1 MTGLPEVR
9 FGIIGLGL
17 MGKEFAGAVGRW
29 GHLSDPA
36 AVPVITGICDGNPA
50 AHRWFQDRLPSIRIA
65 TTDYRVLLESPDIDA
80 VYCAVPHH
88 LHEEMYSAVIRSGKH
103 LMGEKPFGIDR
114 QANERILAVAAE
126 RPDVFVRCA
135 SEFPYF
141 PGAQRVYD
149 WVSSGRLGRIIE
161 ARSGFNHSSD
171 MDLTKPIHWK
181 RIAALN
187 GAYGC
192 LGDLGIHTQHLP
204 FRMGW
209 KPGKVFGS
217 FSKLVKERPD
227 GAGGM
232 APCDTWDNATLL
244 CEAEDGLGF
253 AFPLTLETKRM
264 EPGSTNR
271 WFLEVYGMDASVRYT
286 TDDPNAFHFLET
298 RGKEQAWCRMD
309 LGYKS
314 MLPTATGP
322 IFQFGFGDAILQMW
336 GAFMSE
342 LYGRPV
348 PFGCFTMEETR
359 LSHALATA
367 ALRSAETGAMEPV
380 QAF

>member
-1 MTGLPEVR
+1 VDAQAVVAGEGDDPIGGGEVV
-9 FGIIGLGL
+9 G
-17 MGKEFAGAVGRW
+17 EAGAEGAL
-29 GHLSDPA
+29 HLL
-36 AVPVITGICDGNPA
+36 
-50 AHRWFQDRLPSIRIA
+50 LP
-65 TTDYRVLLESPDIDA
+65 
-80 VYCAVPHH
+80 
-88 LHEEMYSAVIRSGKH
+88 
-103 LMGEKPFGIDR
+103 
-114 QANERILAVAAE
+114 
-126 RPDVFVRCA
+126 
-135 SEFPYF
+135 
-141 PGAQRVYD
+141 
-149 WVSSGRLGRIIE
+149 LGRE
-161 ARSGFNHSSD
+161 LRA
-171 MDLTKPIHWK
+171 
-181 RIAALN
+181 
-187 GAYGC
+187 
-192 LGDLGIHTQHLP
+192 
-204 FRMGW
+204 
-209 KPGKVFGS
+209 V
-217 FSKLVKERPD
+217 
-227 GAGGM
+227 
-232 APCDTWDNATLL
+232 
-244 CEAEDGLGF
+244 AEDGLGF

-380 QAF
+380 QAS